1 MLDKLKSWLAGPGAS
16 DSSGEED
23 DSTARLALAALLVE
37 AALMDGD
44 FTQEE
49 RAAVTALLQRRFD
62 LGETDCGRLVA
73 RAEAAQAE
81 SAQLYQFTRTLND
94 ELNHAEKI
102 RVVEMLWS
110 VAYADGTL
118 DPYEDLLI
126 RRTAGLLHVTDRERG
141 DARKR
146 ALAPGESGEGGIG
159 GDETST

>member
-1 MLDKLKSWLAGPGAS
+1 MLDKLKSWLAGPA
-16 DSSGEED
+16 SSGSSPEGEE
-23 DSTARLALAALLVE
+23 STAPLALAALLVE

-44 FTQEE
+44 FTPEE
-49 RAAVTALLQRRFD
+49 RTAVSALLQRRFD
-62 LGETDCGRLVA
+62 LGAADCGRLVS
-73 RAEAAQAE
+73 RAEAVQAE

-102 RVVEMLWS
+102 RVIEMLWS
-110 VAYADGTL
+110 VAYADGVL

-146 ALAPGESGEGGIG
+146 ALARAKD
-159 GDETST
+159 GDETSA

>member
-1 MLDKLKSWLAGPGAS
+1 MKNMLDKLKTWLAGSTPS
-16 DSSGEED
+16 DPADAQD
-23 DSTARLALAALLVE
+23 DATARLALAALLVE

-44 FTQEE
+44 FRAEE

-62 LGETDCGRLVA
+62 LGADDCARLVS

-94 ELNHAEKI
+94 ELNHDEKI
-102 RVVEMLWS
+102 RVIEMLWS
-110 VAYADGTL
+110 VAYADGEL

-141 DARKR
+141 EARKR
-146 ALAPGESGEGGIG
+146 ALGQDGGG
-159 GDETST
+159 TETPS

>member
-1 MLDKLKSWLAGPGAS
+1 MLDKLKSWLAGPSAS
-16 DSSGEED
+16 DPSENGD
-23 DSTARLALAALLVE
+23 DSTAPLALAAMLVE

-44 FTQEE
+44 FKPEE

-62 LGETDCGRLVA
+62 LGANDCARLVA

-94 ELNHAEKI
+94 ELNHGEKV
-102 RVVEMLWS
+102 RVIEMLWS
-110 VAYADGTL
+110 VAYADGEL

-141 DARKR
+141 EARKR
-146 ALAPGESGEGGIG
+146 ALAQNTG
-159 GDETST
+159 GDETPA